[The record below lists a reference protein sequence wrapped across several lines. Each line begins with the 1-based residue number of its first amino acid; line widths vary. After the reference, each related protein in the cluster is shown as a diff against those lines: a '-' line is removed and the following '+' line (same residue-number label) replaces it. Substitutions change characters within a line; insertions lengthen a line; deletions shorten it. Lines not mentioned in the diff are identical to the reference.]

1 MSNLDI
7 RANRQNRKHSVYTQL
22 RRVGWGLFS
31 PLFRFSPRACFGWRR
46 MMLRLFGARVGR
58 SVHVYPSAQIM
69 MPWNLEIGDES
80 AVGEAALL
88 YSLGPIRI
96 GSRATISQ
104 RAHLCAATHDFR
116 KRDLPLV
123 RLPIEIG
130 DEVWVCADAFVGP
143 GVTIGHGA
151 VAGARAVVVKDV
163 APWTV
168 VGGNPA
174 KQIGTRTIEP

>member
-1 MSNLDI
+1 
-7 RANRQNRKHSVYTQL
+7 
-22 RRVGWGLFS
+22 
-31 PLFRFSPRACFGWRR
+31 
-46 MMLRLFGARVGR
+46 
-58 SVHVYPSAQIM
+58 M